1 MMHTLFTNV
10 QHLHFNPVAEHK
22 ITRVV
27 IHSAHIELS
36 LFRCDSQ
43 VCFSATGHLEN
54 THRKIII
61 GTNSYGKKVVIISA
75 RSRAFFST

>member
-1 MMHTLFTNV
+1 MMHTWFTDV

-22 ITRVV
+22 ISRVV
-27 IHSAHIELS
+27 IHSAHVELS

-54 THRKIII
+54 KIII
-61 GTNSYGKKVVIISA
+61 GTNSYSKKK
-75 RSRAFFST
+75 